1 MPVAFKNLMTHGSA
15 IRNAYRT
22 SLRSSSFWEP
32 RYPSLGIWFRFGL
45 VKLLLVRFRLQTNA
59 CNFKAWLSLLDIVLM
74 ILPQVHLRKPC
85 YDFSV
90 L

>member
-1 MPVAFKNLMTHGSA
+1 
-15 IRNAYRT
+15 
-22 SLRSSSFWEP
+22 
-32 RYPSLGIWFRFGL
+32 L

-74 ILPQVHLRKPC
+74 ILPQVHLRLSKL
-85 YDFSV
+85 YQ

>member
-45 VKLLLVRFRLQTNA
+45 VKLLLVRFRLQTRPA
-59 CNFKAWLSLLDIVLM
+59 T
-74 ILPQVHLRKPC
+74 LR
-85 YDFSV
+85 
-90 L
+90 LG